1 MKTLRSSYA
10 RSALVPVMA
19 VSVLCACVTWKHQ
32 EITPGRVVAETEPVR
47 VRLTMLNGDKIRI
60 VDPMISDGQIVGH
73 PARGRFAVRSDT
85 LRVPV
90 DSVAKM
96 QVQEINEAGVVF
108 GLVLGS
114 ALVGGVV
121 GFSQIWGR

>member
-1 MKTLRSSYA
+1 
-10 RSALVPVMA
+10 
-19 VSVLCACVTWKHQ
+19 
-32 EITPGRVVAETEPVR
+32 
-47 VRLTMLNGDKIRI
+47 MLNGDKIRI